1 MENKFDKIL
10 IKLIK
15 TLVSLLLVFMFI
27 IVIIGIFFRYI
38 INIPIFGTEEFAR
51 YIMFYMVML
60 GSAVAFREEKHP
72 ALLFVIQK
80 FPIKFLRVWNFIKDI
95 IIIIILIIIFKEGY
109 LMAVDEMIMKSPAL
123 RISFFW
129 VYLAFP
135 IGALLMIFQI
145 IANYIFGKKTFKIE

>member
-1 MENKFDKIL
+1 
-10 IKLIK
+10 
-15 TLVSLLLVFMFI
+15 MFI
-27 IVIIGIFFRYI
+27 TIIISIVFRYI
-38 INIPIFGTEEFAR
+38 INLPIFWTEELAR

-95 IIIIILIIIFKEGY
+95 IIIVILIIIIKEGY
-109 LMAVDEMIMKSPAL
+109 LMAVDEMIMKSPAM

-145 IANYIFGKKTFKIE
+145 IANHIFGEKNSKNEKKTVQD